1 MKLFDTNCLAGGVYL
16 ITGASSGLGKATANL
31 VAQCGGK
38 VILSGR
44 DSVRL
49 ENVKSGLLGSGHQ
62 ISKINF
68 NEIDNVT
75 EWVKKLAEEN
85 GALSGVFHAAGMEL
99 VRPIRMIKQEQLDE
113 IFGSSIFAAFGIA
126 KALAQR
132 GVMQEGGSLVLMS
145 SVAGSSGQIG
155 MTAYSAAK
163 ASIDGLVRSLAV
175 ELATKKIRVNSI
187 VAGAVNTE
195 MHQRLTRGLDE
206 IAIKNYQRTHLLGFG
221 EPEDISNAVIFLLSA
236 ASRWITGTSMVV
248 DGGYLAK

>member
-1 MKLFDTNCLAGGVYL
+1 MKLFDINCLAGGIYL
-16 ITGASSGLGKATANL
+16 ITGASSGIGKAAANL

-49 ENVKSGLLGSGHQ
+49 ENVRSRLLGNGHQ
-62 ISKINF
+62 ISKINL

-75 EWVKKLAEEN
+75 EWVKKLAEDN
-85 GALSGVFHAAGMEL
+85 GPLSGVFHAAGMEL
-99 VRPIRMIKQEQLDE
+99 VRPIRMIKQEQLNE
-113 IFGSSIFAAFGIA
+113 VFSSSIFAAFGIA
-126 KALAQR
+126 KALAQK
-132 GVMQEGGSLVLMS
+132 GVMQDGGSLVLMS

-175 ELATKKIRVNSI
+175 ELATKKIRINSI

-206 IAIKNYQRTHLLGFG
+206 IAIKNYQGTHLLGFG

-236 ASRWITGTSMVV
+236 ASRWITGTTMVV